1 MTFVLV
7 KHFIMRGITVILKAL
22 SNSNMTPMGR
32 VAIVKTFIISQLVFL
47 LSNLPSKDFIII
59 KSYYYYYYYY

>member
-1 MTFVLV
+1 M
-7 KHFIMRGITVILKAL
+7 ILKAL

-47 LSNLPSKDFIII
+47 LSNLPSKDFLDKIDKWIFNFIIT
-59 KSYYYYYYYY
+59 